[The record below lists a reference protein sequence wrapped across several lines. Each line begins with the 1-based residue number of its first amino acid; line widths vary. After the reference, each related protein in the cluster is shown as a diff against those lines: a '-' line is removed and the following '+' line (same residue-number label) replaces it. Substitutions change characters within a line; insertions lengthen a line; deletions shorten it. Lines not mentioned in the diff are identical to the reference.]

1 MQIKKEFKYYENY
14 DIEVMD
20 SRFLEYIYE
29 VCHTYGLKVLD
40 KIFLVESYTDYLDF
54 KPYDKQKE
62 VHYNGEANAV
72 ALTENGIINAVISY
86 RKGNYYY
93 STDKRLKEK
102 GDHKFVRS
110 SSLKDILRKIKLH
123 STRLPSGNKPITTAE
138 ILGLDIHNRQNP
150 IGAKIQADYV
160 DTASIK
166 RDYNSISMNGAELH
180 QLLVYSLKDKT
191 IELSD
196 SYKQKLDK
204 FDKLFDDIN
213 LGLTNI
219 QNDLAKPFY
228 VFIKQPMIHGNA
240 CVIFKAKLDEQYKSL
255 QVVGEV
261 KGYENIED
269 FEDFDKV
276 KSKLLMWSL
285 EIENKHSNKSGFS
298 WLIDKVIPK
307 IDDYIFN
314 SDKDKIDA
322 VEFGVGALKIQHN
335 TWQMYAT
342 YVIDD
347 N

>member
-1 MQIKKEFKYYENY
+1 
-14 DIEVMD
+14 
-20 SRFLEYIYE
+20 
-29 VCHTYGLKVLD
+29 
-40 KIFLVESYTDYLDF
+40 
-54 KPYDKQKE
+54 
-62 VHYNGEANAV
+62 
-72 ALTENGIINAVISY
+72 
-86 RKGNYYY
+86 
-93 STDKRLKEK
+93 
-102 GDHKFVRS
+102 
-110 SSLKDILRKIKLH
+110 
-123 STRLPSGNKPITTAE
+123 
-138 ILGLDIHNRQNP
+138 
-150 IGAKIQADYV
+150 
-160 DTASIK
+160 
-166 RDYNSISMNGAELH
+166 
-180 QLLVYSLKDKT
+180 
-191 IELSD
+191 
-196 SYKQKLDK
+196 
-204 FDKLFDDIN
+204 LFDDIN
-213 LGLTNI
+213 LCLTNI

-261 KGYENIED
+261 KGYENIE